1 MCTHRYTHGHR
12 AFTNHFFFFLN
23 FSAFLSLDSGKRS
36 VGPREAYTANKTK
49 RFVGEEVGVPLVA
62 GEDAISRVSALCVCV
77 CVWGRLSFSVQMAAV
92 SHRSRRRQI
101 KRSTNNND
109 QWAHLPSLSRSVH
122 LPQCLGVALI
132 CLTGPRSHRCH
143 LCPTPGTSVG
153 RKGAGQ
159 ANEIYGVWLVHLPA
173 ELLLII

>member
-77 CVWGRLSFSVQMAAV
+77 CVGPSVFLCPDGSGQ
-92 SHRSRRRQI
+92 
-101 KRSTNNND
+101 
-109 QWAHLPSLSRSVH
+109 PSLT
-122 LPQCLGVALI
+122 PQ
-132 CLTGPRSHRCH
+132 TD
-143 LCPTPGTSVG
+143 
-153 RKGAGQ
+153 
-159 ANEIYGVWLVHLPA
+159 
-173 ELLLII
+173 